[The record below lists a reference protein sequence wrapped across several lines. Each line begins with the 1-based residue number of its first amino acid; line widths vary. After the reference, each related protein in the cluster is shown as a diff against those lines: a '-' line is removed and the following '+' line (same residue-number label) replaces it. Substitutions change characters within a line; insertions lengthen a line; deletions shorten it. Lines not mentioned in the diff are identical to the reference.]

1 MKKLRAAKTAIDHS
15 QFEAGQDLDGMRL
28 QFEGARKSTDLSI
41 EQSRADSELR
51 IQQMRIESMER
62 MDLMEE
68 EAREQEKQQNKRV
81 DDKLASIP
89 SESTVNE

>member
-1 MKKLRAAKTAIDHS
+1 MRKKTAIDHS
-15 QFEAGQDLDGMRL
+15 RFNAGKDLDGMRL
-28 QFEGARKSTDLSI
+28 QLEGARRATNFSI
-41 EQSRADSELR
+41 EQSRADSELG
-51 IQQMRIESMER
+51 IQQMRIETMER